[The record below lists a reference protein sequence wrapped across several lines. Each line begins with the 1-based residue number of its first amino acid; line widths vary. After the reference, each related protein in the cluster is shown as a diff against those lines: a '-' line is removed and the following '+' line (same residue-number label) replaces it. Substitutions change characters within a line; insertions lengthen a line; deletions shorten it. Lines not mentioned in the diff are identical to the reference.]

1 MVFRI
6 FLSDIPKRSK
16 YKYNN
21 IILITQKLCLHKPQ
35 FIFMHRVLRSSL
47 SNIDKK
53 RVILVNFVIQDDS
66 KFNLAICKSIW
77 KFVQV
82 SSGEL

>member
-1 MVFRI
+1 
-6 FLSDIPKRSK
+6 
-16 YKYNN
+16 
-21 IILITQKLCLHKPQ
+21 
-35 FIFMHRVLRSSL
+35 MHRVVRSSL

-53 RVILVNFVIQDDS
+53 RVILVNLVIQDDP